1 MKNSVLFTF
10 SLLLFTSVFGDM
22 LKIDVTAQGVAKQT
36 VTIDVGNAAYAKCLK
51 KNLEL
56 SGLFE
61 VKPNGSIKVTGVSG
75 AIKAS
80 GAGKALNATTV
91 FTDEKSARMAARK
104 FSDAMCENYGNQKGF
119 ACNEIA
125 FVNRKGSNNSA
136 LCAAYPDGYDIRCLS
151 EDGAAVVGP
160 RWKDE
165 NTLFYTNLKNGP
177 QIWEQDVDTGR
188 RRLRWSFKGVT
199 TGATVSPD
207 GKSAAVVLSFQ
218 GSPKLYVI
226 DMASGKWRCLTPNA
240 KGAPGEPAWSPD
252 GKSIVY
258 VSNDTRHPQLYI
270 VDVETRKVRRLTSK
284 GTQNVNPDWGRDG
297 RIVYITKRGQGAQIA
312 VLEPSESD
320 ANAML
325 IGNAGNWEHPSWA
338 ADARHVVAESSGRL
352 FVVDTLPDGDKPRQ
366 MFEAKGTW
374 INPSWRR

>member
-1 MKNSVLFTF
+1 MKKSVLLAF
-10 SLLLFTSVFGDM
+10 SLMVSGLVFGEM

-36 VTIDVGNAAYAKCLK
+36 VTIDVANAAYAKCLK

-61 VKPNGSIKVTGVSG
+61 VKPNGSIKVTGKSG
-75 AIKAS
+75 AITAR
-80 GAGKALNATTV
+80 GAGKSLSAATV
-91 FTDEKSARMAARK
+91 FGDDKSARMAARK

-119 ACNEIA
+119 ACEEIT
-125 FVNRKGSNNSA
+125 FVNRKGANNAA
-136 LCAAYPDGYDIRCLS
+136 LCAAYPDGYDVRSLAA
-151 EDGAAVVGP
+151 DGAAVVGP

-165 NTLFYTNLKNGP
+165 KTVFYTNMKDGP
-177 QIWEQDVDTGR
+177 QIWELDTASGK

-207 GKSAAVVLSFQ
+207 GRQVAAILSFQ
-218 GSPKLYVI
+218 GKPKLYVI
-226 DMASGKWRCLTPNA
+226 EMATGKWKCLTPDA

-252 GKSIVY
+252 GKSIVF

-270 VDVETRKVRRLTSK
+270 VDVATRKVRRLTTR

-297 RIVYITKRGQGAQIA
+297 RIVYITKRGQGSQIA

-320 ANAML
+320 AKARL
-325 IGNAGNWEHPSWA
+325 IGKPGNWEHPSWA
-338 ADARHVVAESSGRL
+338 ADSRHVVAESGGQL
-352 FVVDTLPDGDKPRQ
+352 YVVDTIPDGDAPKQ
-366 MFEAKGTW
+366 MFKANGTW

>member
-10 SLLLFTSVFGDM
+10 SILLFTSVFGEM

-61 VKPNGSIKVTGVSG
+61 VKPNGSIKVTGNSG

-80 GAGKALNATTV
+80 GAGKALNATTT
-91 FTDEKSARMAARK
+91 FADEKSARMAARK
-104 FSDAMCENYGNQKGF
+104 FADAMCENYGNQKGF
-119 ACNEIA
+119 ACDEIA
-125 FVNRKGSNNSA
+125 FVNRKGSNNAA

-151 EDGAAVVGP
+151 EDGAGVVGP
-160 RWKDE
+160 RWKDA

-177 QIWEQDVDTGR
+177 QIWEQEVDTGK

-207 GKSAAVVLSFQ
+207 GKSVAVVLSFQ
-218 GSPKLYVI
+218 GAPKLYVI

-270 VDVETRKVRRLTSK
+270 VDVETRKVRRLTSR

-297 RIVYITKRGQGAQIA
+297 RIVYITKRGKGAQIA

-320 ANAML
+320 ANAL
-325 IGNAGNWEHPSWA
+325 LVGSAGNWEHPSWA
-338 ADARHVVAESSGRL
+338 ADARHVVAESGGRL

>member
-36 VTIDVGNAAYAKCLK
+36 VTIDVTNAAYAKCLK

-61 VKPNGSIKVTGVSG
+61 VKPNGSIKVTGSSG
-75 AIKAS
+75 AIRAN
-80 GAGKALNATTV
+80 GAGKALNATTA
-91 FTDEKSARMAARK
+91 FTDDKSARMAARK

-119 ACNEIA
+119 ACDEIA
-125 FVNRKGSNNSA
+125 FVNRKGANNSA

-151 EDGAAVVGP
+151 DDGAAVVGP
-160 RWKDE
+160 RWKDA

-177 QIWEQDVDTGR
+177 QIWEQDVDTGK

-207 GKSAAVVLSFQ
+207 GKSVAVVLSFQ
-218 GSPKLYVI
+218 GAPKLYVI

-270 VDVETRKVRRLTSK
+270 VDVATRKVRRLTSK

-338 ADARHVVAESSGRL
+338 ADARHVVAENSGRL
-352 FVVDTLPDGDKPRQ
+352 FVIDTLPDGDKPRQ